1 MIGRPQLRE
10 GHSPPLVSPISIKEI
25 EKILTR
31 ELSIK
36 SNDEYAELHGIAEA
50 AWAIA
55 DRMLEVWSRYGNAAP
70 DLLAAL
76 KRPIVF
82 TVEESE
88 DVVRLSL
95 DGIEIAAVDFNS
107 AAAGAL
113 LQFDAA
119 QRAAIAKA
127 AS

>member
-1 MIGRPQLRE
+1 MSTIGA
-10 GHSPPLVSPISIKEI
+10 PPKHTPTPGPWRFECGEI
-25 EKILTR
+25 FAADGECLGVMYRT
-31 ELSIK
+31 EAWTSGDPVLSE
-36 SNDEYAELHGIAEA
+36 DQA
-50 AWAIA
+50 
-55 DRMLEVWSRYGNAAP
+55 NARLIVRAVNSHD

-119 QRAAIAKA
+119 ARAAIAK
-127 AS
+127 SEGR

>member
-1 MIGRPQLRE
+1 MSE
-10 GHSPPLVSPISIKEI
+10 GHTPTYIVESVDGRWAVKRPNFSAVYMFRPTK
-25 EKILTR
+25 KAAQTAC
-31 ELSIK
+31 
-36 SNDEYAELHGIAEA
+36 DEANERARAEQV
-50 AWAIA
+50 
-55 DRMLEVWSRYGNAAP
+55 RQAAP

-76 KRPIVF
+76 KRPVVF

-119 QRAAIAKA
+119 RRSAIAHA
-127 AS
+127 EGRS